1 MPLRIRFPPAE
12 DLEVI
17 GWNQTFTI
25 VLRKN
30 LLLSKFYCL
39 CKIYFKPRFLN
50 SLLLKMSD
58 CLHLAQRHYWRGAI
72 LEPGGGIC
80 HVIGCYKIQPGG
92 GICHV
97 WWICHVPCVQ
107 RDWAV
112 TRFNQKQKRERNQQL
127 KQQQQHL
134 VITWLQANS
143 LSNKNII
150 NNNKNENNNNGNNN
164 NWDNKPLVGDALVP
178 VWPSPPVAS

>member
-17 GWNQTFTI
+17 GWNQTFAI

-39 CKIYFKPRFLN
+39 CKN
-50 SLLLKMSD
+50 LLLTKIFEFFVVENGWLSSPCPAALLARSHPRTWWRDMSRD
-58 CLHLAQRHYWRGAI
+58 WLLQDSTWWRDMS
-72 LEPGGGIC
+72 
-80 HVIGCYKIQPGG
+80 HMVDMSRTM
-92 GICHV
+92 
-97 WWICHVPCVQ
+97 

-134 VITWLQANS
+134 AITWLQANS

-164 NWDNKPLVGDALVP
+164 N
-178 VWPSPPVAS
+178 